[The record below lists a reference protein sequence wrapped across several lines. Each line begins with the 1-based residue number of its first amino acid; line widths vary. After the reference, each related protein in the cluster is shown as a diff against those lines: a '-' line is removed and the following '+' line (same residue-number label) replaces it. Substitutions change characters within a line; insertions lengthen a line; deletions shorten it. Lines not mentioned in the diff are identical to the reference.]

1 MNDEKGESLTGPIHA
16 TLKNSWA
23 INNAVDMCFIFN
35 AVSPSRQFKQGVEFN
50 ERGKFPEYDDRAQGD
65 VTEMDMVGPPGLMPF
80 MPRDNTYVP
89 HPLAKW
95 LPQPPL
101 LNDQLRWTFD
111 FGCVLSAA
119 DFMRW
124 NKDELR
130 EVTVKTLIRR
140 KGIKDPVSHEKA
152 YQIPAAYHR
161 IVSQLGWEIDFGKT
175 HDTHEGRRRLT
186 YARGVL
192 DAFGIELE
200 QRKDTTELAM
210 IGFRSAVL
218 TPILQRQLAGVP
230 DAYTPFVRSAI
241 KGKQYADVTIKA
253 ATEFYLTRD
262 PTDPSNIPIYHR
274 NLLYIPQARWHLGR
288 LMENTT
294 VELSAKEVRQ
304 YYELILDNHDIIMLA
319 LREGYKG
326 QDKHGYPLLTQAEA
340 TAVVEEGLKVF
351 FADELAEL
359 VRHIHS
365 NCPSVTEHI

>member
-1 MNDEKGESLTGPIHA
+1 
-16 TLKNSWA
+16 
-23 INNAVDMCFIFN
+23 
-35 AVSPSRQFKQGVEFN
+35 
-50 ERGKFPEYDDRAQGD
+50 
-65 VTEMDMVGPPGLMPF
+65 
-80 MPRDNTYVP
+80 
-89 HPLAKW
+89 
-95 LPQPPL
+95 
-101 LNDQLRWTFD
+101 
-111 FGCVLSAA
+111 
-119 DFMRW
+119 MRW

-130 EVTVKTLIRR
+130 EVIVTTLVRR
-140 KGIKDPVSHEKA
+140 KGIKDPVSHEET
-152 YQIPAAYHR
+152 YHIPAAYHR
-161 IVSQLGWEIDFGKT
+161 IVSQLGWEIDFGKG

-192 DAFGIELE
+192 DAFGTELE
-200 QRKDTTELAM
+200 QCKDTTKPAM

-262 PTDPSNIPIYHR
+262 PTDPSNIPIYRR

-288 LMENTT
+288 LMEDTT

-326 QDKHGYPLLTQAEA
+326 WDKRGYPLLTQAEEA
-340 TAVVEEGLKVF
+340 AVVDEGLKVF

-359 VRHIHS
+359 VRYIYS
-365 NCPSVTEHI
+365 TAPPSLNTYNTKDLSRAATTSRVSPQPSTTQRSE